1 MVILKIS
8 ERLKTISNYVI
19 PGYVTADIGTDHGY
33 LLKYL
38 LEKDKIIKG
47 FACDLNKKPL
57 TYAERNLREYIEVKK
72 AEIRLGSG
80 LKPLKKEDNVQCVVI
95 AGMGGKLMVEILEE
109 SKDFIQSI
117 SRIILAP
124 NVNWEKVRDFGIK
137 NGWKIIDEDL
147 VLEDN
152 KFYPVI
158 VLEKGQNRKLE
169 KGELFFGPLLIENKH
184 PLLDKFVEFEKEK
197 VNKNISRMRK
207 SKNPEIDKEIE
218 KQLKNWEEMSRCL
231 NES

>member
-19 PGYVTADIGTDHGY
+19 PGSVTADIGTDHGY

-72 AEIRLGSG
+72 AEIRSGSG
-80 LKPLKKEDNVQCVVI
+80 LKPLKKEDNVQCCWNGRKVN
-95 AGMGGKLMVEILEE
+95 GRNTP
-109 SKDFIQSI
+109 
-117 SRIILAP
+117 RIILAP
-124 NVNWEKVRDFGIK
+124 NVNWEKVRDFGTK

-147 VLEDN
+147 VAP
-152 KFYPVI
+152 K
-158 VLEKGQNRKLE
+158 
-169 KGELFFGPLLIENKH
+169 NKH
-184 PLLDKFVEFEKEK
+184 CF
-197 VNKNISRMRK
+197 
-207 SKNPEIDKEIE
+207 
-218 KQLKNWEEMSRCL
+218 
-231 NES
+231 